1 MNLKDAK
8 IAIIGAGNVATRL
21 ALEFDRLGLDI
32 VQIFSRT
39 QRSALELASK
49 LETTCT
55 TEIKNIT
62 QNADIYFIC
71 VPDKVIEP
79 LCSKLQLGNKL
90 LIHTAGSV
98 DMNVLKISSS
108 EYGVFYPM
116 QTFSK
121 FKEADLSQ
129 VPIFIEGSSQHSEE
143 MLYEIGKMVSHKIYS
158 INSQQRQYLHL
169 AAVFSCN
176 FSNHMYGIAE
186 DILKKNGIPFE
197 ILKPI
202 IKETSEKIQKF
213 QPRESQTGPA
223 MREDMEILAKH
234 EDLLA
239 NTPAYREIYTLISKS
254 IIDLKHKP

>member
-21 ALEFDRLGLDI
+21 ALEFVKLELNI
-32 VQIFSRT
+32 VQVFSRT

-49 LETTCT
+49 LGTTCT
-55 TEIKNIT
+55 TDIKSIT
-62 QNADIYFIC
+62 RNADIYFIC
-71 VPDKVIEP
+71 VPDKIIEP
-79 LCSKLQLGNKL
+79 LCSKLQLENKL
-90 LIHTAGSV
+90 VIHTAGSV
-98 DMNVLKISSS
+98 NIDVLKASST

-121 FKEADLSQ
+121 FKDSDLSQ
-129 VPIFIEGSSQHSEE
+129 IPIFIEGSSQHSEE
-143 MLYEIGKMVSHKIYS
+143 ILYSIGKLISHKIYS
-158 INSQQRQYLHL
+158 INSDQRQYVHL
-169 AAVFSCN
+169 AAVFACN

-186 DILKKNGIPFE
+186 EILKKNGIPFE

-223 MREDMEILAKH
+223 VREDMEILDKH
-234 EDLLA
+234 ETLLSKSPEYQA
-239 NTPAYREIYTLISKS
+239 IYSLISKS
-254 IIDLKHKP
+254 IIDLKNKP

>member
-21 ALEFDRLGLDI
+21 ALEFNRLELNI
-32 VQIFSRT
+32 VQVFSRT

-49 LETTCT
+49 LGTTCT

-62 QNADIYFIC
+62 PNADIYFIC
-71 VPDKVIEP
+71 VPDKFIEP
-79 LCSKLQLGNKL
+79 LCAKLQLGNKL

-98 DMNVLKISSS
+98 DMNVLKVASS

-121 FKEADLSQ
+121 FKESDLNQ
-129 VPIFIEGSSQHSEE
+129 VPIFIEGSSQQSEE
-143 MLYEIGKMVSHKIYS
+143 MLYEIGKMLSHKIYS
-158 INSQQRQYLHL
+158 INSEQRQYVHL
-169 AAVFSCN
+169 AAVFACN

-223 MREDMEILAKH
+223 VREDMEILEKH
-234 EDLLA
+234 EILLG
-239 NTPAYREIYTLISKS
+239 NTPKYLEMYSLISKS
-254 IIDLKHKP
+254 IIDLKAKP